1 MSTSKILIVDDEST
15 VLELYQLQLGSEFD
29 IITAESG
36 EAALALLREYGPCEI
51 VVADMHM
58 PGMNGTELL
67 RRVQESYRETVRMM
81 LTSDDQQIVAIEA
94 VNEGQIFRFLNKP
107 CPGDRLAKALREGLT
122 QFRLARAEKEL
133 LANTLNGSI
142 NLLVEILSI
151 VNPLAFGRAA
161 RVRQLVQKLCNRL
174 HVENSWEISIAAML
188 SQVGC
193 VSLPDSM
200 LEKVQRGEKL
210 LADEAKLYASH
221 PQLGHDLVSKIPR
234 LNRIADIIALQ
245 LVPYDE
251 EKLANKEP
259 EVRDLAMRAEFLR
272 TTLDYDAL
280 VSQGRR
286 SEQAV
291 QEMFNRAGGY
301 QSGILQALAEI
312 VNEERDR
319 GGRDVSL
326 SQLREGMVLKENIV
340 DSSGDVLITKGHELT
355 KWLLERLQHQ
365 KAGGRFICEPIRI
378 LHTEQMSVASN
389 EPLPVELP
397 SLAATA

>member
-1 MSTSKILIVDDEST
+1 MSSNKILIVDDEST

-29 IITAESG
+29 VITAESG
-36 EAALALLREYGPCEI
+36 EAALALLAERGACAI

-67 RRVQESYRETVRMM
+67 RRVQQSYRETVRMI
-81 LTSDDQQIVAIEA
+81 LTSDDQQAVAIEA

-107 CPGDRLAKALREGLT
+107 CPADRLAKALREGLT
-122 QFRLARAEKEL
+122 QYRLITAEKDL

-142 NLLVEILSI
+142 NLLVEILTI
-151 VNPLAFGRAA
+151 VSPLAFGRAT

-193 VSLPDSM
+193 VSLPDSV

-210 LADEAKLYASH
+210 MADEAKLYASH

-245 LVPYDE
+245 LVPYDD
-251 EKLANKEP
+251 EKLASKEP
-259 EVRDLAMRAEFLR
+259 DVRDLAMRADFLR
-272 TTLDYDAL
+272 SALDYDAM

-286 SEQAV
+286 PEQVV
-291 QEMFNRAGGY
+291 QEMFNRPGGY
-301 QSGILQALAEI
+301 QPRVLRALTEI

-319 GGRDVSL
+319 GARDVSL
-326 SQLREGMVLKENIV
+326 SQLREGMVLKDDIV

-365 KAGGRFICEPIRI
+365 KAGGRLICEPIRI
-378 LHTEQMSVASN
+378 LHTEQMSVSSI
-389 EPLPVELP
+389 ELKPVDSPPLAV
-397 SLAATA
+397 TV